1 MVARVR
7 TVAFEG
13 VDVRPVDAQVQV
25 SGGMPAF
32 TEMRPIA
39 PLIRTI
45 ACVGSLAIVF
55 AAISMPIAGTGGA
68 QAASFDCGKATEPLE
83 KTICADPG
91 LSKLDEEI
99 AKAHDEASTR
109 LSSDGRSILREEQ
122 DAWLAVVGTNC
133 MASSSESAAG
143 CLLSEFEERLRHLRN
158 AVSKLGPYVFLHV
171 DRLFLARSPKGD
183 RNGSRGGFVFA
194 EIRYPQIDS
203 PQTAETSRWNK
214 FVKAWA
220 ENGKSYVSDWGCGLP
235 ADDDC
240 PPDTDWAT
248 DFKLI
253 SAQPNSISMSYGV
266 WWFWHGGAHGDGVS
280 LKSNYILSTGKELDG
295 SDLFIRN
302 SDWESVIYPF
312 IQAVIRKEKPELT
325 LSKDDIAD
333 LIWTWTATE
342 DAMLVEVN
350 LRDSIAYAF
359 GFVEVTVP
367 WRDLKP
373 YLRPDLPIALKL
385 D

>member
-32 TEMRPIA
+32 TKVRPITSMT
-39 PLIRTI
+39 RTI
-45 ACVGSLAIVF
+45 ICVGFLAVVLG
-55 AAISMPIAGTGGA
+55 AILMPMGGTRGA
-68 QAASFDCGKATEPLE
+68 QAASFDCGTAAEPLK
-83 KTICADPG
+83 KTICAETG

-99 AKAHDEASTR
+99 AKAYDEASAR
-109 LSSDGRSILREEQ
+109 LSSEGQSILRDEQ
-122 DAWLAVVGTNC
+122 DAWLTVVGTNC
-133 MASSSESAAG
+133 VASSSESTVG

-158 AVSKLGPYVFLHV
+158 AVSKLGPYVFLHL
-171 DRLFLARSPKGD
+171 DRLFLARSPEGD
-183 RNGSRGGFVFA
+183 QNGSRSGFVFA
-194 EIRYPQIDS
+194 EIRYPHIDS
-203 PQTAETSRWNK
+203 PLTAETLRWNR
-214 FVKAWA
+214 FVKNWA
-220 ENGKSYVSDWGCGLP
+220 EDGKSYVSDWGCSLP
-235 ADDDC
+235 ADDNC
-240 PPDTDWAT
+240 TPDTDWET
-248 DFKLI
+248 EFELV

-266 WWFWHGGAHGDGVS
+266 WWYWHGGAHGDGVS

-295 SDLFIRN
+295 SDLFLAN

-312 IQAVIRKEKPELT
+312 IQAAIQKEEPELA
-325 LSKDDIAD
+325 LSKDDISD
-333 LIWTWTATE
+333 LIWSWTTTE

-350 LRDSIAYAF
+350 LRDSIAYPF
-359 GFVEVTVP
+359 GFVEATIP
-367 WRDLKP
+367 WRELKP